1 MLPRAA
7 VLRNA
12 GHHARRNALFRD
24 ARKIVHPAHRIKRRN
39 HAHALRVHHALN
51 QRLTNRLARLLKR
64 RNRAG
69 RNRLAQ
75 KPPVDFQFAQPQM
88 QQRNLSIDVPRA
100 QQRAD
105 PFRGHRRHARAD
117 HAPAQPGHQQHVQP
131 RIHHA
136 RQRQID
142 HRRSAVSDAAQRRR
156 QNVVLKRKQEADEN
170 HLQIARRHLQNL
182 VRHVHQPQ
190 HRPAQRPADGKHDER
205 RDCAEDNRRGDLA
218 AKRVLVPR
226 AVKPAHQHGRAD
238 AHARYA

>member
-1 MLPRAA
+1 MLCSG
-7 VLRNA
+7 N
-12 GHHARRNALFRD
+12 

-105 PFRGHRRHARAD
+105 RLPRPPSPRPRRPR
-117 HAPAQPGHQQHVQP
+117 PIAQPGHKQHVQP

-218 AKRVLVPR
+218 AEALSSS
-226 AVKPAHQHGRAD
+226 PAP
-238 AHARYA
+238 